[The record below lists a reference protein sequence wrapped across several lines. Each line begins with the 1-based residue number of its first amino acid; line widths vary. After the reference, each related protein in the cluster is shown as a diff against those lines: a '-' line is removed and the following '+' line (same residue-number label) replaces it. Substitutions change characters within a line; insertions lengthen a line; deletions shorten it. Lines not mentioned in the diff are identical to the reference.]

1 MKLKPTASTRSP
13 IDELQRIQQ
22 KLVVFQS
29 RESFSNKDLRVIR
42 SLIDRAKMLTD
53 KL

>member
-1 MKLKPTASTRSP
+1 MKLKPNASTRSP

-29 RESFSNKDLRVIR
+29 LKSLLLKDLRVIR
-42 SLIDRAKMLTD
+42 KLIDRAKMLTD